1 MKDSVS
7 SSLSFD
13 SIDLDIRSI
22 ILQFKTAYYIHPD
35 NMNLLLQVPFPSISI
50 FLDRFIRKLKDTES
64 PIYVFSLEFIEDIFS
79 MYPSITDDIKLKLY
93 DPLQIMILKIL
104 HSYSNMSADQVSLT
118 HKKRINDSLTDEV
131 CLIDSVIELNTI
143 DKDKLKQIIPSAYTT
158 DGSNFWTLT
167 NSNIKIVWL

>member
-1 MKDSVS
+1 
-7 SSLSFD
+7 
-13 SIDLDIRSI
+13 
-22 ILQFKTAYYIHPD
+22 
-35 NMNLLLQVPFPSISI
+35 
-50 FLDRFIRKLKDTES
+50 
-64 PIYVFSLEFIEDIFS
+64 